1 MNRKEVNALSK
12 DNSVTHYELEHS
24 KGKIDV
30 FLEFG
35 DEEYIIIVRDFNG
48 KTFITFDFDT
58 YSDMIEEYYK
68 Q

>member
-1 MNRKEVNALSK
+1 MNRKEVNTLSK
-12 DNSVTHYELEHS
+12 DNSVTHYELELS
-24 KGKIDV
+24 KGKIDI

-58 YSDMIEEYYK
+58 FYDMIEEYYK

>member
-1 MNRKEVNALSK
+1 MNTKEVNTLSK
-12 DNSVTHYELEHS
+12 DNSVTHYELELS
-24 KGKIDV
+24 KGKIDI

-58 YSDMIEEYYK
+58 FYDMIEEYYK

>member
-1 MNRKEVNALSK
+1 MNRKDINTLSK
-12 DNSVTHYELEHS
+12 GNSVTHYELEHS

-35 DEEYIIIVRDFNG
+35 DEEYIIIVRDFNE

-58 YSDMIEEYYK
+58 YCKMIKEYYK